1 MSKDGNE
8 SDVPG
13 SAESTGAEST
23 DADRDLEDL
32 LASYVDRV
40 TAGEKMNRE
49 ELLAKHPRA
58 GANPGHQAG
67 DSVRPRGQQHRQAR
81 LELPE
86 FLTFRQQ
93 VSRWS
98 TRLSQ
103 PELRW
108 ARIESSFLERTT
120 GCVLQSSP
128 SFRRCSSPRVD
139 PPTKLPDRP
148 N

>member
-58 GANPGHQAG
+58 GANPGHEAG
-67 DSVRPRGQQHRQAR
+67 S
-81 LELPE
+81 
-86 FLTFRQQ
+86 
-93 VSRWS
+93 SR
-98 TRLSQ
+98 
-103 PELRW
+103 
-108 ARIESSFLERTT
+108 ERA
-120 GCVLQSSP
+120 
-128 SFRRCSSPRVD
+128 SFRRRSPSAREASSG
-139 PPTKLPDRP
+139 
-148 N
+148 